1 MGLASKGVGPFCVI
15 SCPQKLRHCGRQE
28 GRVAKDIEDVFTGRD
43 EDGFTLTDIDAI
55 DVSIAPQTDHDDER
69 ITMEVY
75 LLSYLYDH
83 AMYHEMRAVD
93 EL

>member
-1 MGLASKGVGPFCVI
+1 MKNTGRLL
-15 SCPQKLRHCGRQE
+15 KLRHCGRQE